1 MKTKFISKESIM
13 LAEKHRNNPRKNRY
27 KKEVLI
33 KQELE
38 KIKAK
43 EKAECTFQ
51 PKVENPNRSMSPA
64 CNRLYD
70 EARKRKEHKKLS
82 ITT

>member
-13 LAEKHRNNPRKNRY
+13 LAEKHRNKPGENRY
-27 KKEVLI
+27 KKEVII

-43 EKAECTFQ
+43 EAAECTFQ
-51 PKVENPNRSMSPA
+51 PKLENPNRSMSPA
-64 CNRLYD
+64 GNRLYD
-70 EARKRKEHKKLS
+70 EAKKRKEHKKPS